1 MVSTSLTS
9 STTDGAQWEVLTR
22 DDLLSTFS
30 NASPDAQVDATFLIQ
45 CPNFGRNDTRV
56 SAWTVSENCTNST
69 LSGGNNTNNC
79 VESNHSPFTISQTIA
94 DAPAGT
100 YALTAQGFYRQDE
113 GKTEQPPKFFI
124 GSATAPL
131 SVRSRSENS
140 MSDASASFTANRYTI
155 APLLFY
161 HNGQRPLT
169 LGIRGTAT
177 AQWVVWDNFQ
187 LKYLGSG
194 DVTSIKEVVNNPSEE
209 DAAVYDLSGR
219 QVTNPSRGI
228 YIRNGKKMIK

>member
-1 MVSTSLTS
+1 
-9 STTDGAQWEVLTR
+9 
-22 DDLLSTFS
+22 
-30 NASPDAQVDATFLIQ
+30 
-45 CPNFGRNDTRV
+45 
-56 SAWTVSENCTNST
+56 
-69 LSGGNNTNNC
+69 
-79 VESNHSPFTISQTIA
+79 
-94 DAPAGT
+94 
-100 YALTAQGFYRQDE
+100 
-113 GKTEQPPKFFI
+113 
-124 GSATAPL
+124 
-131 SVRSRSENS
+131 

-209 DAAVYDLSGR
+209 DAAVYDLCGR
-219 QVTNPSRGI
+219 RVTTPSRGI